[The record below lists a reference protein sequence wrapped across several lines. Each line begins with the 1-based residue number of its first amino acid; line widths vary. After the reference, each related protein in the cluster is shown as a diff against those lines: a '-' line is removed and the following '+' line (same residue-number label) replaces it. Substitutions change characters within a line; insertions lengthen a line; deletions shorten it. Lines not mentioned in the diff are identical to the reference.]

1 VFSGPYRE
9 NYTKEKCK
17 KNISTESKFSFLIH
31 LLTFNVIYLTNNSL
45 MPISENKKFGDL
57 NPDNSI
63 ERLAEE

>member
-1 VFSGPYRE
+1 MQ
-9 NYTKEKCK
+9 
-17 KNISTESKFSFLIH
+17 KNSSTESKFSFLIH
-31 LLTFNVIYLTNNSL
+31 LLTFNVIYLTNNSS